1 MRATYLLLLAACL
14 LGTLP
19 LELVLH
25 VGVYRR
31 WRRLLVAI
39 ACVAVPFTVWDLWA
53 VSRHQWAYDPRQTIG
68 WLLPGRLPVE
78 ELAFFVVIP
87 ICAILTYEAV
97 RVRRPSWSYGDEPAE
112 DAP

>member
-1 MRATYLLLLAACL
+1 VKATYLLVLAFCL
-14 LGTLP
+14 IGTLP

-31 WRRLLVAI
+31 WRRLL
-39 ACVAVPFTVWDLWA
+39 CVLGCVLVPFVAWDIWA
-53 VSRHQWAYDPRQTIG
+53 ISRHQWAYDPRQTIG

-78 ELAFFVVIP
+78 ELLFFLVIP

-97 RVRRPSWSYGDEPAE
+97 RVRRPSWSFGDTPDEPS
-112 DAP
+112 